1 MTTNTL
7 KSATNE
13 TRTVY
18 SVETLRMN
26 AETAREHL
34 DTLGRHPKILTRT
47 VSAEGISR
55 EIFVVT
61 CDVWRS

>member
-1 MTTNTL
+1 MAKTND
-7 KSATNE
+7 
-13 TRTVY
+13 TRTIY

-26 AETAREHL
+26 AETTRDHL
-34 DTLGRHPKILTRT
+34 DTLGRHPKILART

-61 CDVWRS
+61 CDEWVP